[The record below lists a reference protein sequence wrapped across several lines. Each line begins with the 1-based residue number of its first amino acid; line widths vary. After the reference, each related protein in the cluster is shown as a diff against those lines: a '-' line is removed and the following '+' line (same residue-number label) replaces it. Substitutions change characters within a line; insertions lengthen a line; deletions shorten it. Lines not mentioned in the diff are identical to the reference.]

1 MSGFSQR
8 TRGRERMSTLVG
20 ESPRREGWEFLA
32 YNSIMEI
39 EGLLKSRK
47 EQILDI
53 ARKNGAYDVRVFGSV
68 ARGEARPDSDID
80 FLVNLEAGRSL
91 LDLARLLR
99 ELKTMLGVNVD
110 VVTEAG
116 LRARIRSQV
125 LKEARPL

>member
-1 MSGFSQR
+1 
-8 TRGRERMSTLVG
+8 
-20 ESPRREGWEFLA
+20 
-32 YNSIMEI
+32 MEI
-39 EGLLKSRK
+39 ERLLQLKR
-47 EQILDI
+47 EQILSI
-53 ARKNGAYDVRVFGSV
+53 ARKNGAYGVRVFGSV

-80 FLVNLEAGRSL
+80 FLVNLEVGRSL

-99 ELKTMLGVNVD
+99 ELQSLLGLPVD